1 MLALLLAFALADPAP
16 DPEPVRIPVGRSA
29 LIELPAEARSLSVTD
44 ETTVAP
50 RQLSPTLW
58 MLQGRKLGST
68 DVAIV
73 HADGSLE
80 MLDLEVLRDVSGLV
94 RAVERLATPD

>member
-1 MLALLLAFALADPAP
+1 MLALLLALALADPAA

-50 RQLSPTLW
+50 RQLYPTLS
-58 MLQGRKLGST
+58 L
-68 DVAIV
+68 
-73 HADGSLE
+73 ADIRLYMGQLFK
-80 MLDLEVLRDVSGLV
+80 VLH
-94 RAVERLATPD
+94 TPNPRH